1 MDNDSTES
9 IFSRVPFNFLLN
21 AGVVAQGEG
30 RDIYRGYL
38 KNRENRG
45 RAGMVMR
52 KGFLTVVNQQ

>member
-1 MDNDSTES
+1 MDNDSTEP
-9 IFSRVPFNFLLN
+9 IISRALTFFLISVSLCR
-21 AGVVAQGEG
+21 ERG

-45 RAGMVMR
+45 REGMVMR